1 MSGTHDVDVTKSLY
15 GMKRYADGTSCG
27 PRTGGQ
33 LLPRTNF
40 SSHHKKLFSITV
52 LFI

>member
-1 MSGTHDVDVTKSLY
+1 MSGTQDVEVTKSLY

-33 LLPRTNF
+33 LLPRSNF

>member
-1 MSGTHDVDVTKSLY
+1 MSGTQDVEVTKSLY

-33 LLPRTNF
+33 LPLKVYF
-40 SSHHKKLFSITV
+40 SSYHKKLFSITV

>member
-1 MSGTHDVDVTKSLY
+1 MSGTQDEEVTKSLY
-15 GMKRYADGTSCG
+15 GMKRFADGTSCG

-33 LLPRTNF
+33 LLPRSNF
-40 SSHHKKLFSITV
+40 SSYHKKLFVITV

>member
-1 MSGTHDVDVTKSLY
+1 MSGTQDVEVTKSLFD
-15 GMKRYADGTSCG
+15 MKRYADWTGCR

-33 LLPRTNF
+33 LLPRSNF
-40 SSHHKKLFSITV
+40 SSYHKKLFSITV